1 MEVTPLAASTVL
13 GDLAV
18 TARAVVASSGA
29 EWRFSVEGPWAF
41 ATPIG
46 AQSPEQGWKLH
57 ISATETSAAEVLAA
71 TLPVLVTECV
81 PFKLAATHKVVRLLN
96 STHADRASGGKFIT
110 VYPADDDQAVRVAE
124 ACHRATDGLTG
135 PVILSDRAYRPG
147 SLVHYRYGGFTGSSS
162 VDADGVVVHLIKG
175 PDGTPLA
182 DERTASYRAPSWL
195 ADPFQPAATTV
206 GPTSGTAS
214 SSGGTVVL
222 NDRYQIQGALSHA
235 NKGGTYLAE
244 DTTTGGQV
252 VIKEGRPHVGDEGRG
267 DARARVRHEARML
280 SLVESALGGSR
291 RLCRG
296 DTPYPPGNLAPRL
309 VDVFEQGGHVFLVE
323 QYIDAPSLRE
333 LVEGD
338 TGEGP
343 VTALPADEIRELA
356 IALAE
361 TMAAFHAE
369 GIVVGDFN
377 PNNILVKDDGSPVVI
392 DLEHARPAAE
402 LQGSPAGTPGYASE
416 EQLRGTSTDGYADD
430 SWSLGA
436 TIAFLAT
443 GADPFLPAGADD
455 TWSDPVRLT
464 AWLEGQVAAG
474 AVDAA
479 LADIALGAMAPRP
492 TVRLRPAAVLTALR
506 GEGSRT
512 APGRGG
518 SSDGAPTDVRGRQ
531 VELPNIVEQA
541 ADVVVDLAAWLV
553 ETMGAGPAGHL
564 WPAGAAAASLDP
576 IAVQAGASG
585 VGLFLAQLVRA
596 AGHLPAAAQRRL
608 EHVDVRHALSQ
619 TAAWVADQLARNPE
633 RPPGLYFG
641 TSGVAWFL
649 ADAGEAL
656 GRDDLLRR
664 AHELALTIPVR
675 VPNSDITHGT
685 AGIGLGQL
693 RQWLSSG
700 DERFLARAVVAAEQ
714 VLRSAVRSDDGAAI
728 WPVPVGAPTRL
739 AGTVSYGYAH
749 GNAGIAT
756 FLFTVAAATGEPEFA
771 AMGSDAVLTVLPHAV
786 AIDGA
791 AYWPASPEHAGESS
805 EAGYWPSWCNG
816 STGIGTAFLRAHL
829 YTGEPGFRL
838 AADAAA
844 LAGLR
849 ERWRSSA
856 VQCHGLAGDA
866 ELLLDLMALPA
877 RELEPGDPYRRAALE
892 AAEALLLQR
901 RTPVTGP
908 RGTGGVPL
916 TTSAGA
922 ATGGTVFADDSGGT
936 ISAGFGTGL
945 AGTGAFLL
953 RLVAGGP
960 RPLLLDDLLTFDGE
974 EP

>member
-1 MEVTPLAASTVL
+1 P
-13 GDLAV
+13 
-18 TARAVVASSGA
+18 
-29 EWRFSVEGPWAF
+29 
-41 ATPIG
+41 
-46 AQSPEQGWKLH
+46 
-57 ISATETSAAEVLAA
+57 
-71 TLPVLVTECV
+71 
-81 PFKLAATHKVVRLLN
+81 
-96 STHADRASGGKFIT
+96 GG
-110 VYPADDDQAVRVAE
+110 
-124 ACHRATDGLTG
+124 
-135 PVILSDRAYRPG
+135 
-147 SLVHYRYGGFTGSSS
+147 
-162 VDADGVVVHLIKG
+162 
-175 PDGTPLA
+175 
-182 DERTASYRAPSWL
+182 
-195 ADPFQPAATTV
+195 
-206 GPTSGTAS
+206 
-214 SSGGTVVL
+214 
-222 NDRYQIQGALSHA
+222 
-235 NKGGTYLAE
+235 
-244 DTTTGGQV
+244 
-252 VIKEGRPHVGDEGRG
+252 
-267 DARARVRHEARML
+267 
-280 SLVESALGGSR
+280 
-291 RLCRG
+291 
-296 DTPYPPGNLAPRL
+296 LAPRL
-309 VDVFEQGGHVFLVE
+309 VDLFEQGGHVFLVE
-323 QYIDAPSLRE
+323 EYIDAPSLRE

-338 TGEGP
+338 TGVGP
-343 VTALPADEIRELA
+343 VTALPAEDARELA
-356 IALAE
+356 RGLAE
-361 TMAAFHAE
+361 AMAAFHAE

-377 PNNILVKDDGSPVVI
+377 PNNILVNDDGTPVII

-402 LQGSPAGTPGYASE
+402 AAGSPAGTPGYASE

-455 TWSDPVRLT
+455 TWSEPARLT

-479 LADIALGAMAPRP
+479 LAGIALGAMAPRP
-492 TVRLRPAAVLTALR
+492 TDRLGPAAVLTALR

-518 SSDGAPTDVRGRQ
+518 SSDGAPSESDT
-531 VELPNIVEQA
+531 LTQA

-553 ETMGAGPAGHL
+553 ETMGAGPGGHL

-596 AGHLPAAAQRRL
+596 AGHLPADAQRRL
-608 EHVDVRHALSQ
+608 EQLDLRPVLSQ

-649 ADAGEAL
+649 AEAGEAL

-714 VLRSAVRSDDGAAI
+714 VLRAAVRSDDGGAM

-771 AMGSDAVLTVLPHAV
+771 AMGNDALLTVLPHAV

-816 STGIGTAFLRAHL
+816 ATGIGTAFLRAHL
-829 YTGEPGFRL
+829 YTGEPGLRL
-838 AADAAA
+838 AAYAAA

-849 ERWRSSA
+849 ERWHSST

-866 ELLLDLMALPA
+866 ELLLDLMTLPA
-877 RELEPGDPYRRAALE
+877 RQLEPGDPYRRAALD

-901 RTPVTGP
+901 RTPVSAPRGTGGVP
-908 RGTGGVPL
+908 LRTAAGAATARGTGGVPL
-916 TTSAGA
+916 TTAAGAATARGTGGVPLTTAAGA

-960 RPLLLDDLLTFDGE
+960 RPLLLDDLLTFDGDE
-974 EP
+974 A